1 MVRTQ
6 ERGVSTRPS
15 TEMVLAGQSHA
26 EIVERAII
34 GGDLSKLSSTDRTTY
49 YMRVCE
55 SIGVNPLTRPFDYF
69 NLNGKTVLYAR
80 KDCTDQL
87 RRIYGVSTKI
97 TGRETIG
104 DLYIVTVE
112 AHVRDGRSDQSD
124 GIVVI
129 AGLKGEAAA
138 NAMMKAET
146 KAKRRATLALC
157 GLGLLDEDEVAM
169 VPNAVV
175 MPAELPRRAPETVT
189 LPAEP
194 AAREP
199 GEEG

>member
-1 MVRTQ
+1 MRATT
-6 ERGVSTRPS
+6 ERGTNGRPT
-15 TEMVLAGQSHA
+15 TEMVLSGQSQA

-34 GGDLSKLSSTDRTTY
+34 GGDLSKLSSADRTVY

-69 NLNGKTVLYAR
+69 TLQGKTVLYAR

-87 RRIYGVSTKI
+87 RRIHGISTKI
-97 TGRETIG
+97 TGRTNIE
-104 DLYIVTVE
+104 DLYVVTV
-112 AHVRDGRSDQSD
+112 AASSKDGRTDESD
-124 GIVVI
+124 GIVVL
-129 AGLKGEAAA
+129 GSLKGEAAA

-169 VPNAVV
+169 VPGARVMAAEIPVRPEVV
-175 MPAELPRRAPETVT
+175 PVE
-189 LPAEP
+189 

-199 GEEG
+199 GAEG